1 MMRVSQSAVRT
12 AFLAVASSLG
22 GVRAFAPAAA
32 WAAPSRV
39 AFRLAQCTSVRLGS
53 SKNDEYDDFYA
64 DFNPADFENV
74 ASTSPSGGGDGY
86 GGGGGGR
93 GGGGGYGRGGGG
105 GGSYGSD
112 GHDYTRD
119 TSRDSSNVDEG
130 AVNALI
136 ADRLAARKTGQFE
149 VADSIRDRLM
159 DDFGVTVWDKDRQW
173 RTGASRSGSGM
184 GGRGDRFGGGGR
196 GGGRDARGGGG
207 RGGRPP
213 KDFGPNGHDYFLAS
227 DAGPNTSPL
236 SENEIHEKIAERLQ
250 CKMRRDF
257 SRADAIQSEFESLG
271 IKVHDGMKQWR
282 ADGETFGDYASD
294 RGPGR
299 TMGSRN
305 DRNRAYEKSSHSQET
320 DDADEIQTLVDERAE
335 AKKTRSYDVADE
347 IREELRRD
355 FNVEIDDKARE
366 WSVGGGFGM
375 PAGGGMDRRDRFPPY
390 EMSPS
395 SEVSE
400 HAGTIQGL
408 VEQREA
414 ARKDRD
420 YDTADDI
427 KDELRDS
434 YNVVVDDKR
443 RQWSIGGEFRGGELR
458 GSAPATFADYV
469 RRGGGVLTEENEAVI
484 VSLIEER
491 NDAKRD
497 KNFGLADSIRDR
509 LTEEFKVRVDD
520 RSREWMVV
528 SDEYVMAEDSMHFVN
543 PETKAYVEGKIKERA
558 VAKLRKDYDTADD
571 IRSELGDEFHV
582 YLDDR
587 VKEWRYEGGAEEA
600 TNASDEEEDNSD
612 DVADFSVVAEDDETN
627 DDEDDGEDLDAALD
641 TALGDTA
648 GDVDYESLTV
658 PELKEILRE
667 AGLAVSGKKAE
678 LIERLTN

>member
-1 MMRVSQSAVRT
+1 
-12 AFLAVASSLG
+12 
-22 GVRAFAPAAA
+22 
-32 WAAPSRV
+32 
-39 AFRLAQCTSVRLGS
+39 VRLLSSSRIS

-64 DFNPADFENV
+64 DFNPADFETV
-74 ASTSPSGGGDGY
+74 DTRSSTSSPSPSGGDRF
-86 GGGGGGR
+86 GGGR
-93 GGGGGYGRGGGG
+93 GGGSGGYGRGGGSY
-105 GGSYGSD
+105 GGSDG

-159 DDFGVTVWDKDRQW
+159 DDFGVSVWDKDRQW

-184 GGRGDRFGGGGR
+184 GGRADRFGGAGR
-196 GGGRDARGGGG
+196 GGRDNARAGGGRFDNDRGG

-236 SENEIHEKIAERLQ
+236 SDTEIHAKIAERLQ

-305 DRNRAYEKSSHSQET
+305 DRNRPYEKSSHSQDT
-320 DDADEIQTLVDERAE
+320 TDADEIQALVDERAE

-347 IREELRRD
+347 IREELKRD
-355 FNVEIDDKARE
+355 FNVEIDDKSRQ

-375 PAGGGMDRRDRFPPY
+375 PDRGMDRRDRFPPY

-400 HAGTIQGL
+400 DAGTIQGL

-469 RRGGGVLTEENEAVI
+469 RRGGGVLTEEIEAVI
-484 VSLIEER
+484 LSLIDER

-528 SDEYVMAEDSMHFVN
+528 SDEYVMAEDSMQFTD

-558 VAKLRKDYDTADD
+558 LAKLRKDYDAADD
-571 IRSELGDEFHV
+571 IRSELGDEFQV
-582 YLDDR
+582 FLDDR

-600 TNASDEEEDNSD
+600 TAVSDDEEDDSD
-612 DVADFSVVAEDDETN
+612 DEADFTVVAEDDET
-627 DDEDDGEDLDAALD
+627 DDDMDDGEDLNAALD
-641 TALGDTA
+641 TVFDETA
-648 GDVDYESLTV
+648 GSIDYESLTV

-667 AGLAVSGKKAE
+667 AGLAVSGKKSE